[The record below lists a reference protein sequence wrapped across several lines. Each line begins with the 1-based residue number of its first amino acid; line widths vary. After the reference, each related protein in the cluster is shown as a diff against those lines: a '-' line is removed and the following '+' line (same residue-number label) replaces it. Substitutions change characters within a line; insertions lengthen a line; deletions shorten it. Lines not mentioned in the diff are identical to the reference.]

1 LHTHKHTH
9 THDGTNGF
17 AKTVENFSEL
27 NTSQIK
33 DYYIYTGCIYRVYI
47 QGVSKMLE
55 LTSESVRQMKIK
67 KKNVRINF
75 CPQIRDF

>member
-1 LHTHKHTH
+1 MLLKLAHTQTHTH

-33 DYYIYTGCIYRVYI
+33 DYYIYTGCIYRVYLKCLNLL
-47 QGVSKMLE
+47 QSQFVK
-55 LTSESVRQMKIK
+55 
-67 KKNVRINF
+67 
-75 CPQIRDF
+75 